1 MKVLV
6 SQVRNHNLISC
17 KTEGHRRP
25 QLLRPPCRLSLL
37 QLLWG
42 ALTRLPHSPY
52 GQAGSQQ
59 RPRSSAPLVSRR
71 ESGAFSLSVMHTHMG
86 LTLVLKIGTT
96 VHQWGWPVCNM
107 AFECMKCMHSRCSL
121 WSWIN
126 VSFIVQL
133 PGVMERGRE
142 TRRGRRRVQ
151 WCPLFRMPLG
161 MPYPLLWRSSRLFQQ
176 VRTYVYVYR
185 MFSVYWRMYQHAVYT
200 TTILVSSDIRT
211 YVHAHLVSMACL

>member
-1 MKVLV
+1 MAGQGVNKD
-6 SQVRNHNLISC
+6 QD
-17 KTEGHRRP
+17 P
-25 QLLRPPCRLSLL
+25 Q
-37 QLLWG
+37 
-42 ALTRLPHSPY
+42 PHWW
-52 GQAGSQQ
+52 AGEN
-59 RPRSSAPLVSRR
+59 PR
-71 ESGAFSLSVMHTHMG
+71 AFSLSVMHTHMG

-107 AFECMKCMHSRCSL
+107 AFECMKCVYSRCSL

-185 MFSVYWRMYQHAVYT
+185 MFSVYWRKYQHAVYT
-200 TTILVSSDIRT
+200 TTILVSSDIHTCSFSVDGMPIDMYEHART
-211 YVHAHLVSMACL
+211 YVRT